1 MCLLKILSLVC
12 LSLALNSGAVWAGTT
27 MDVADLDQYTWQN
40 RLLFLFATSAEDPAF
55 QSLSREVDQNLDG
68 IRDRDLLVFR
78 VLSEGLSLLGP
89 QEISPEEAA
98 RLRRRFG
105 ISPGAFTVVLVGK
118 DGGVKLKR
126 SGQIALSDIFGLID
140 SMPMRRREM
149 RTKDEVR

>member
-12 LSLALNSGAVWAGTT
+12 LSLALNSRAVWAGKP
-27 MDVADLDQYTWQN
+27 MDVNNLKQYQWQN

>member
-12 LSLALNSGAVWAGTT
+12 LSLALNSGAVWAGKP
-27 MDVADLDQYTWQN
+27 MDVNNLKQYQWQN

-55 QSLSREVDQNLDG
+55 QSLSREVNQNLDG

-126 SGQIALSDIFGLID
+126 SGQIALSDIFGLVD